1 MKCCDIFSFLCL
13 VALLSGC
20 ATADVMLM
28 DTSKIYPPTEN
39 VHIIFEEPTRAY
51 IIIAI
56 IEGDGTQYNNQS
68 QIVRAMQ
75 KKAAKIGADAIFFT
89 STEGQYVPTTT
100 HANPVPGGQPITIA
114 GGTKYKMKAL
124 AIKFNA

>member
-39 VHIIFEEPTRAY
+39 VHIIFEEPTRLRRRRPLTLTSMY
-51 IIIAI
+51 Q
-56 IEGDGTQYNNQS
+56 TLP
-68 QIVRAMQ
+68 RL
-75 KKAAKIGADAIFFT
+75 KI
-89 STEGQYVPTTT
+89 
-100 HANPVPGGQPITIA
+100 
-114 GGTKYKMKAL
+114 L
-124 AIKFNA
+124 AILVSPS